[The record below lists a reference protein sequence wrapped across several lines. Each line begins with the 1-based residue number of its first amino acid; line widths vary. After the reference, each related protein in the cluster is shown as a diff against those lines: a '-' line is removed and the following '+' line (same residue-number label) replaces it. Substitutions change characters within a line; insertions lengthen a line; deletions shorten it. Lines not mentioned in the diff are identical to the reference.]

1 MKKQNKA
8 QNNEQSKV
16 FSARSIST
24 KLAKDCEIGESIKI
38 AGIVKRVEIVTTQ
51 FGQQPKFLG
60 DFVAEFRGQKFAA
73 RKAYLPAA
81 AAELLEGA
89 DLDEGQARFCFIIS
103 KVASD
108 KTKQGYA
115 WSVEVPLAPEVT
127 ASPAL
132 ELLEY
137 SN

>member
-1 MKKQNKA
+1 MKNKNKVE
-8 QNNEQSKV
+8 NNEQSKV

-38 AGIVKRVEIVTTQ
+38 AGIVKRVEIVTTPY
-51 FGQQPKFLG
+51 GQQPRFIG
-60 DFVAEFRGQKFAA
+60 EFVAEYRGQKFAA
-73 RKAYLPAA
+73 RKAFLPAA

-89 DLDEGQARFCFIIS
+89 DLDDGQARFCFVIK

-108 KTKQGYA
+108 RTKQGYA
-115 WSVEVPLAPEVT
+115 WAVEVPLAPEVT